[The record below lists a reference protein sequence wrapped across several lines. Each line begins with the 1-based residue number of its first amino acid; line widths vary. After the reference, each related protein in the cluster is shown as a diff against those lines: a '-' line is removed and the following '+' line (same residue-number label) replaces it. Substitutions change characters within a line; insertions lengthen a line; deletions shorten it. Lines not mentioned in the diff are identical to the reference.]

1 MTLPT
6 TLIFIAVSGGISGQL
21 CLKSG
26 MSNIGKI
33 NNTNLNGIDNLII
46 KILSEQKVLLGLT
59 FYGAS
64 SILWVY
70 ILSFTDLSYAFP
82 FLSIAYVGVPTMA
95 ALVLHEQIPA
105 MHWLGIIL
113 VVIGIL
119 LVATSN

>member
-1 MTLPT
+1 MTFPT
-6 TLIFIAVSGGISGQL
+6 TLIFIAVSGVISGQL

>member
-6 TLIFIAVSGGISGQL
+6 TLIFIAVAGVISGQL

-33 NNTNLNGIDNLII
+33 NKANINRIDKLII

-95 ALVLHEQIPA
+95 ALVLHERIPA
-105 MHWLGIIL
+105 KHWLGIIL
-113 VVIGIL
+113 VVVGIL
-119 LVATSN
+119 LVATST

>member
-6 TLIFIAVSGGISGQL
+6 TLILIAVSGVISGQL

-33 NNTNLNGIDNLII
+33 NKANVNRIDKLVI

-82 FLSIAYVGVPTMA
+82 FLS
-95 ALVLHEQIPA
+95 
-105 MHWLGIIL
+105 
-113 VVIGIL
+113 
-119 LVATSN
+119 